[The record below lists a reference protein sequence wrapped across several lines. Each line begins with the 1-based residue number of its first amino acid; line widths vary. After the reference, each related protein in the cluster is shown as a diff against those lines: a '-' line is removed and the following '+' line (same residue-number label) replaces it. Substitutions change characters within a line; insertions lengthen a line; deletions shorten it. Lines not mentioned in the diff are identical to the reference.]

1 MSTSVPFQYTL
12 TASTNLIQVRGG
24 GTMAANLKGW
34 IIDNTTAATCY
45 IKLGWYPNTT
55 TVTVGTTVPQI
66 TIPVTNGTTP
76 IANSFPDGITGVGQ
90 LWMWVT
96 GAAAASDTTATAA
109 GGLITL
115 LLE

>member
-1 MSTSVPFQYTL
+1 MSASVPFQYTL
-12 TASTNLIQVRGG
+12 TASTNLVQVRGG
-24 GTMAANLKGW
+24 GSMAANLKGW

-45 IKLGWYPNTT
+45 VKLGWYPANT

-66 TIPVTNGTTP
+66 TIPVVNAQVA
-76 IANSFPDGITGVGQ
+76 INSFPDGITNNGQ

-115 LLE
+115 LVE